1 MNIHFV
7 QNVGWNLMFPR
18 IVKNIDKKVMV
29 GQAREDLKLIQTKN
43 TLLCEVTI
51 NSICQS
57 FFFLPHLRIKSKAS
71 AYMSRHL
78 HIKSKTSAYTIGTCF
93 RFHMQMP
100 LDI

>member
-29 GQAREDLKLIQTKN
+29 GQAREELKLIQTKN

-51 NSICQS
+51 NSKCQS
-57 FFFLPHLRIKSKAS
+57 FFFPPAF
-71 AYMSRHL
+71 AYK
-78 HIKSKTSAYTIGTCF
+78 I
-93 RFHMQMP
+93 
-100 LDI
+100 